1 MCIHKAIIAALLT
14 MTALP
19 PANAGNWGKNSLWN
33 DGRAEV
39 IVYDSERIVYEGKR
53 NFQEQL
59 ITVAEDLDEETL
71 VKSDNPKK
79 SKTIPVFKLN
89 IIQKFETENYP
100 YSYMVSMFVDKKNVR
115 QVVKLTMSAQEW
127 NGNTVKIYKKTGPL
141 AGRLE
146 WYSYFD
152 GEADGAVDIQLKE
165 NDYFEDALPLSLR
178 DLEFKEGEKINI
190 RLWNSLMTN
199 HAHKFEAVSA
209 TVTVVGQDLIRSRAG
224 SKPSWKVTVE
234 KPSGLDTYWF
244 EQQYPHILT
253 KMETKDGRQRLLYG
267 QSRWKF
273 WDRRLPMPNALK

>member
-152 GEADGAVDIQLKE
+152 GEADGAVDIQLK
-165 NDYFEDALPLSLR
+165 
-178 DLEFKEGEKINI
+178 
-190 RLWNSLMTN
+190 
-199 HAHKFEAVSA
+199 
-209 TVTVVGQDLIRSRAG
+209 
-224 SKPSWKVTVE
+224 
-234 KPSGLDTYWF
+234 
-244 EQQYPHILT
+244 
-253 KMETKDGRQRLLYG
+253 
-267 QSRWKF
+267 
-273 WDRRLPMPNALK
+273 